1 MLLAAAPTLAKWVSE
16 YAKARRGEW
25 FVGSWWWKRGK
36 LGGVAGRLT
45 WSRGREEAA
54 SRGARGGGG
63 VEISGE
69 CFWAEEKK
77 RGGNRSNQK
86 AHGRAAEVWAGNE
99 RETAGV
105 LVRPCRRDAAPVA
118 ARAPPPSP
126 SFRSGTR
133 YARSM
138 RPATWQLHLTS
149 PTVLSFSNSTVFE
162 SYEDQDKN
170 KK

>member
-54 SRGARGGGG
+54 SRGARG
-63 VEISGE
+63 VEISGSVFE
-69 CFWAEEKK
+69 RKKKNEGEIDRIKRCMAVQQKCELGMSGRQLEFWY
-77 RGGNRSNQK
+77 
-86 AHGRAAEVWAGNE
+86 GRAG
-99 RETAGV
+99 ETQ
-105 LVRPCRRDAAPVA
+105 L
-118 ARAPPPSP
+118 PPPLAP
-126 SFRSGTR
+126 TSFRSGSR

-149 PTVLSFSNSTVFE
+149 PTVLSFSNSMVFE
-162 SYEDQDKN
+162 SSEDKN
-170 KK
+170 EDEK